1 MYGLSNNTLDLIS
14 SVLAKGAS
22 GLGTKTTNISKLMNR
37 PDKESGDEIRHR
49 PPYRIDDALGE
60 ELNNLIIEWAE
71 KTGIYEGHLDYLR
84 KCDFGRYVMLVYPF
98 CNDKERLFLGC
109 QTNVALFGLDD
120 YFVDDERAGAKLE
133 LVGRNLS
140 LAMSACDEPFLNK
153 KYNADTDEGLK
164 QHPILTAIR
173 EYMANTI
180 KFGSPQQVA
189 RVRHED
195 MTLFLGMCHETS
207 WRMTKTIAPVWE
219 YLGCRQMNSLTT
231 CMAMIDILEA
241 YEVPHNIYSLPK
253 VREVVKIA
261 GLITVLVNDLVSS
274 NKEEEADMG
283 QYGIQDVIQHEDGCT
298 PEEAYSK
305 GVLLHNELFRI
316 FEDESAKLM
325 VYATP
330 ELRRFLIGLD
340 GYIAGNYLWHTT
352 SDRYHS
358 K

>member
-1 MYGLSNNTLDLIS
+1 
-14 SVLAKGAS
+14 
-22 GLGTKTTNISKLMNR
+22 
-37 PDKESGDEIRHR
+37 
-49 PPYRIDDALGE
+49 
-60 ELNNLIIEWAE
+60 
-71 KTGIYEGHLDYLR
+71 
-84 KCDFGRYVMLVYPF
+84 MLVYPF

-109 QTNVALFGLDD
+109 QTNMALFGLDD

-133 LVGRNLS
+133 LIGRNLS
-140 LAMSACDEPFLNK
+140 LAMSACDEPYLNE

-180 KFGSPQQVA
+180 RFGTPQQVA

-195 MTLFLGMCHETS
+195 MTLFLGMSHETS

-241 YEVPHNIYSLPK
+241 YELPHNIYSMPK

-261 GLITVLVNDLVSS
+261 ELITVLVNDLVSS
-274 NKEEEADMG
+274 NKEEEADIG
-283 QYGIQDVIQHEDGCT
+283 QYGIQDVIQHEEGCT
-298 PEEAYSK
+298 PEVAYKK
-305 GVLLHNELFRI
+305 GVRLHNELFRI

-330 ELRRFLIGLD
+330 ELRRFLIGWL
-340 GYIAGNYLWHTT
+340 YC
-352 SDRYHS
+352 R
-358 K
+358 